1 MKHIIGKF
9 KTVLVTCLLVVSLMP
24 ATASAS
30 IILPDVNIDNVANIK
45 DVTDLI
51 DYLLMGGEGGYT
63 VSQGSLSATDFGAVG
78 DGVTDDTEAL
88 ERLFA
93 TAAAKKMAVY
103 IPRGTYMIR
112 RPLTLVSGMEV
123 YGDGF
128 TSIIKKF
135 PAAWHKLTNSIST
148 GVYNDD
154 EYNSISVMVDGIS
167 GYHVGDHCFISYS
180 NDPFQ
185 PKNTKAR
192 YCTYGE
198 IIEINDSLIVE
209 NGTKKYE
216 VKIKSAH
223 DSEKHGVVY
232 SHPVGAVLSTSF
244 PILRSW
250 GFKDECI
257 NVYIHDICLDGNRQT
272 DGPSYNGVTYEPLE
286 WTGTTWRYGIY
297 TRYTD
302 RSRFF
307 FSYPTSY
314 SSYRGGNN
322 RVADYYSNRHYNK
335 PTGKPRSW
343 RDNATGNVRNNWR
356 QNSTGGVPQ
365 NSHSYGTHNHGNYRP
380 HGENGNNGGSGSQ
393 YNNNRDNRNSH
404 SSGGSSWRRN
414 ASGADNSNGQTGT
427 TGTRSTKSSD
437 KSGGGQFG
445 GKR

>member
-1 MKHIIGKF
+1 MKRILATIALMM
-9 KTVLVTCLLVVSLMP
+9 TIVVS
-24 ATASAS
+24 ATAMSFSQARS
-30 IILPDVNIDNVANIK
+30 EAHYLSDKMAYEL
-45 DVTDLI
+45 DLSPEQYAAVYEI
-51 DYLLMGGEGGYT
+51 NLDYLLSVT
-63 VSQGSLSATDFGAVG
+63 SQYD
-78 DGVTDDTEAL
+78 
-88 ERLFA
+88 
-93 TAAAKKMAVY
+93 
-103 IPRGTYMIR
+103 
-112 RPLTLVSGMEV
+112 V
-123 YGDGF
+123 YG
-128 TSIIKKF
+128 
-135 PAAWHKLTNSIST
+135 AAWARRNSDLRFVLNYYQYEMYIRT
-148 GVYNDD
+148 
-154 EYNSISVMVDGIS
+154 
-167 GYHVGDHCFISYS
+167 SY
-180 NDPFQ
+180 F
-185 PKNTKAR
+185 
-192 YCTYGE
+192 
-198 IIEINDSLIVE
+198 
-209 NGTKKYE
+209 
-216 VKIKSAH
+216 
-223 DSEKHGVVY
+223 
-232 SHPVGAVLSTSF
+232 
-244 PILRSW
+244 
-250 GFKDECI
+250 
-257 NVYIHDICLDGNRQT
+257 
-272 DGPSYNGVTYEPLE
+272 YEPLE

-380 HGENGNNGGSGSQ
+380 HGDNGSHGGSGSQ